1 MAVDGA
7 CRGAILEHC
16 LNFGVVVEK
25 YLEFGGTS
33 FGAAQDFSFGFAEG

>member
-7 CRGAILEHC
+7 CVGSILQHF

-25 YLEFGGTS
+25 YLKLGGTS
-33 FGAAQDFSFGFAEG
+33 FGAAQDFSFGFA